1 MYRRQLLLT
10 IPLVLSMGCVRDNT
24 VEVRQ
29 PANPASPE
37 PVVVSHL
44 VEFRVTGTVNLAT
57 ITASDTQEGL
67 SIIDTGLPWFMS
79 FKITKD
85 TFLYLDAVSN
95 DFGIIHVQIYVD
107 GSLFREAYATGIT
120 PKISVSGQ
128 FHVGS

>member
-1 MYRRQLLLT
+1 MYRRTLLALALAMS
-10 IPLVLSMGCVRDNT
+10 IGCVRDNT
-24 VEVRQ
+24 VEVKA
-29 PANPASPE
+29 PANPDAPT
-37 PVVVSHL
+37 PIIPATHL
-44 VEFRVTGTVNLAT
+44 VEFRVTGTVGLTT

-67 SIIDTGLPWFMS
+67 SIIDTGLPWFQT

-95 DFGIIHVQIYVD
+95 DFGIVHVQIYVD
-107 GSLFREAYATGIT
+107 GALFREAYATGFA

>member
-44 VEFRVTGTVNLAT
+44 VEFRVTGTVTLAT
-57 ITASDTQEGL
+57 ITASDTREGL
-67 SIIDTGLPWFMS
+67 SIIDTGLPWFQS

-85 TFLYLDAVSN
+85 TFLYLDAVSS

-107 GSLFREAYATGIT
+107 GNLFREAYASGFT

-128 FHVGS
+128 FHVD